1 MLEAMP
7 VTVLESVPERIDLT
21 AGRGATRR
29 PEDEVDLHRIAA
41 LAAGNAAIE
50 ARRDQLVT
58 RYPSLKAAR

>member
-29 PEDEVDLHRIAA
+29 PEDEFDLHRIAA
-41 LAAGNAAIE
+41 LAAA
-50 ARRDQLVT
+50 T
-58 RYPSLKAAR
+58 PPSRHGAMSW